1 MESVYFCSEKINKDV
16 IKMLKEDDFM
26 HISYI
31 VRDSRKNGF
40 YLYTEASP
48 EDMKLLDAKFKE
60 IGAEKVTG
68 HEEKSVIFDI
78 KIEEENAASGMGMI
92 FGNHGHGKIYNQDK

>member
-16 IKMLKEDDFM
+16 TKTLKEDNFM

-31 VRDSRKNGF
+31 VRDSGKKGF
-40 YLYTEASP
+40 YLFTEASP
-48 EDMKLLDAKFKE
+48 EDTKLLDQKLKD

-68 HEEKSVIFDI
+68 HEERSIINDI
-78 KIEEENAASGMGMI
+78 KTEEENAASGMGMI
-92 FGNHGHGKIYNQDK
+92 FG

>member
-1 MESVYFCSEKINKDV
+1 MESVYFCSEKINKE
-16 IKMLKEDDFM
+16 ITKALKDDNFM

-31 VRDSRKNGF
+31 VRDSGKKGL

-48 EDMKLLDAKFKE
+48 EDMKLLDAKLKE
-60 IGAEKVTG
+60 LGAEKVTG
-68 HEEKSVIFDI
+68 HEEESVIFEI
-78 KIEEENAASGMGMI
+78 KIEEESAASGMGMI